1 MFKPFFYTKLF
12 ESFKLFYA
20 KLVEFL
26 IFFFDGNL
34 IGCFKLLYIKSGECF
49 NSVLY
54 RTSLM
59 F

>member
-1 MFKPFFYTKLF
+1 MFKPFFYIKLF
-12 ESFKLFYA
+12 ESFKHFYA

-54 RTSLM
+54 RTS
-59 F
+59 